1 MRLPHKACAL
11 QPAVAG
17 ATQAQY
23 RARFEYPPTR
33 SFPFVQI
40 EERMMK
46 SRLMI
51 VVAGFVAL
59 TSVTSYAQSA
69 SPDAQT
75 AAPSRSA
82 KKAERLENRAFAKK
96 VRQAIV
102 KAHGIGN
109 AQVTVFAKAKTG
121 EVTLAG
127 LITDESQDK
136 AAVEAARQVPGVT
149 SVTSKLQLRMEGGQ

>member
-1 MRLPHKACAL
+1 
-11 QPAVAG
+11 
-17 ATQAQY
+17 
-23 RARFEYPPTR
+23 
-33 SFPFVQI
+33 
-40 EERMMK
+40 
-46 SRLMI
+46 MI

-59 TSVTSYAQSA
+59 TSVTSYTQSA
-69 SPDAQT
+69 SPDTQTATQT

>member
-1 MRLPHKACAL
+1 
-11 QPAVAG
+11 
-17 ATQAQY
+17 
-23 RARFEYPPTR
+23 
-33 SFPFVQI
+33 
-40 EERMMK
+40 MK

-59 TSVTSYAQSA
+59 TSVTSYAQSGT
-69 SPDAQT
+69 PDTQT
-75 AAPSRSA
+75 ATPSRSA